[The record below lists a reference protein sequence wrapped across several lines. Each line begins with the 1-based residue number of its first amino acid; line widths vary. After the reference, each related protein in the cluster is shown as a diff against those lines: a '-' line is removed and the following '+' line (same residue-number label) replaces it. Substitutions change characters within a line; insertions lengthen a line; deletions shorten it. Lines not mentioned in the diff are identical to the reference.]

1 MENRNIYIV
10 RCGEVALKGL
20 NKPYFERML
29 IERIRK
35 GKKPYKE
42 TEVRREAGLVN
53 AYGTGSSQGDSDS
66 RDFKS
71 VWSRFHQP
79 RRRN

>member
-29 IERIRK
+29 IERICK
-35 GKKPYKE
+35 VLKPYKE
-42 TEVRREAGLVN
+42 TEVRREDGFIMCV
-53 AYGTGSSQGDSDS
+53 
-66 RDFKS
+66 RHRIF
-71 VWSRFHQP
+71 P
-79 RRRN
+79 RRQ